1 MKLAQDTWKL
11 RCAQRFD
18 RTNMKRILKLPV
30 LIHRHYR
37 PVHFIKD
44 TAGMLQETL
53 PLRRKADFLT
63 HTVKQFRAEFFLQK
77 PDLDRNGRL

>member
-1 MKLAQDTWKL
+1 
-11 RCAQRFD
+11 
-18 RTNMKRILKLPV
+18 MKRILKLPV

-44 TAGMLQETL
+44 TVGMLQETL

-63 HTVKQFRAEFFLQK
+63 HTVKQLRAEFFLQK
-77 PDLDRNGRL
+77 PDLDRKYPIVSAALEKLPSLAT

>member
-11 RCAQRFD
+11 RRAQRFD

-44 TAGMLQETL
+44 TFGMLQ
-53 PLRRKADFLT
+53 ADFLT
-63 HTVKQFRAEFFLQK
+63 HTVKQLRAEFFLQK